1 MLFNSWQFL
10 VFLVVTFV
18 LYFVLPKKI
27 RHYELLIASY
37 FFYAFWNWK
46 LVFLILG
53 TTVVSFLAG
62 FFLPKIQKKWARV
75 LLLVGAITISLG
87 VLFFFK
93 YFDFMAESIVNL
105 INMLHGEAQWNS
117 LNLILPIGIS
127 FYTFQTLSYVID
139 VYKGK
144 YKPENNFFFYALYVS
159 FFPQLVAGPIERP
172 ENLLPQLKNQ
182 EGINTRNMAEG
193 MVLMLIGFIKKI
205 AIADMIGIYVN
216 NIFSNILATNGL
228 LILVGTLLFSIQILC
243 DFSGYSD
250 IAKGVAKMFNID
262 LMVNFNHPYKSQS
275 IKEFWSR
282 WHISLSSW
290 LRDYV
295 YIPLGGNRV
304 SIPRWIF
311 NILIVFLISGIWHG
325 ANWTFVI
332 WGLMHGVMQ
341 VIEGLLH
348 PLIVKACEKKGINY
362 NKVIF
367 RIIRTIFTFI
377 FVMLTWIPFRAN
389 NINEMAQAYR
399 LLFTSW
405 NFSSSYFTTFASFI
419 PMTAFNIV
427 TILLGVLLFN
437 VIDYLPRL
445 RFNEKTSGYILRKG
459 VYVVGICLVVFC
471 FIYLQN
477 IDVKTS
483 FIYFQF

>member
-10 VFLVVTFV
+10 IFLLVTFI

-27 RHYELLIASY
+27 RHFELLIASY

-53 TTVVSFLAG
+53 TTLVSFFAG
-62 FFLPKIQKKWARV
+62 FFMVKTEKKWLKR
-75 LLLVGAITISLG
+75 LLLISAILISLG

-93 YFDFMAESIVNL
+93 YFDFIAESIVTV
-105 INMLHGEAQWNS
+105 INMFNGSTQWNS

-139 VYKGK
+139 VYKEK
-144 YKPENNFFFYALYVS
+144 YEPEKNFFFYALYVS

-182 EGINTRNMAEG
+182 EGINTRNMSEG
-193 MVLMLIGFIKKI
+193 MVLMLIGYIKKI
-205 AIADMIGIYVN
+205 VIADMIGIYVN
-216 NIFSNILATNGL
+216 NIFSNILETNGL
-228 LILVGTLLFSIQILC
+228 LILVGTLLFSVQILC

-262 LMVNFNHPYKSQS
+262 LMVNFNHPYKSES

-304 SIPRWIF
+304 KLPRWIL

-325 ANWTFVI
+325 ANWTYVI
-332 WGLMHGVMQ
+332 WGLMHGVLQ
-341 VIEGLLH
+341 VIERLLH
-348 PLIVKACEKKGINY
+348 PLILKGCEKKGVNY
-362 NKVIF
+362 NKSIF
-367 RIIRTIFTFI
+367 RILRIVLTFTL
-377 FVMLTWIPFRAN
+377 VALTWIPFRSN
-389 NINEMAQAYR
+389 NLSDMVSAYR
-399 LLFTSW
+399 ILFTSW
-405 NFSSSYFTTFASFI
+405 RFNSQYFATFNAFI
-419 PMTAFNIV
+419 PMTTFNIV
-427 TILLGVLLFN
+427 FILLGIVLFN
-437 VIDYLPRL
+437 LVDYLPRL

-459 VYVVGICLVVFC
+459 VYVAGICLVMFC